1 MSSKKGRRH
10 TGNKHFPIAE
20 SVSIALKIQLDKF
33 LSDENETE
41 LKFPTFLS
49 AQERGFIHE
58 TVAKLGL
65 KSKSRGKDIDKLR
78 NTPPSLV
85 MSFRQTSQNDAKL
98 ILDSNMRCSIAELC
112 NAFPITSKEK
122 DDLSSCPEKE
132 RSPQLTH
139 KSMGQLN
146 NGVAQVPNTQ
156 YNPDLLKFREKLPV
170 YEQRQDLINAV
181 LHNQVIIVAGA
192 TGCGKTTQLPQ
203 LVLDYCQEH
212 KQPARMYCTQPRR
225 ISAVA
230 VAERVAYERMEKI
243 GQSIGYQIRLESRVS
258 PRTVLTYCTNG
269 VLLRTLMAGDTSL
282 TGVTHIFVDEVHE
295 RDKFSDFLLIALR
308 DALPRFKELK
318 LVLMSATMDTQIFSR
333 YFNNCPVITIPGRL
347 HEVQRYY
354 LEDVLK
360 LTQYRTAKMTQVE
373 KELKHKLKSGHSY
386 WSHLESQKQ
395 EDAGNSSK
403 EAKEEK
409 ETVIEP
415 TLQADMDEFLD
426 ECFNEGSLDSFTQIL
441 YMYMSEGVPVGLQ
454 HARSRRTGLMA
465 AAARGLPET
474 VAQMLQIG
482 ADPSTKDNDGKTAYD
497 YAVENNH
504 TECAKLLS
512 TFNFGDETK
521 ENTEEDA
528 AVENFLLDVYHHTFS
543 EELIDHDLMLA
554 LIKHIHISLPKG
566 SILIFLPGYDD
577 IVTLRDMIQSCTEMN
592 AMKYQIFT
600 LHSNMQTL
608 DQKKVFN
615 PLPNARKIIISTN
628 IAETSITIDD
638 VVYVVDSCKVK
649 EKYYECNGG
658 VCSLQCVW
666 SSRACCQQRAGRAG
680 RTKPGHSFHM
690 CSKRRFNTLPL
701 NSVPEILRV
710 PLQELC
716 LHTKLLAPGNTPI
729 ADFLSKALEPP
740 SFLAVRNAV
749 TLLKTIG
756 ALTPMED
763 LTEIGQHL
771 LDLTVEPKLGKMLLY
786 ACVMKCL
793 DPILTIVCSLANK
806 EPFQISMNPE
816 NRKRGSSARK
826 EFAADSYSDH
836 MALLRAFQAWQTAR
850 ANGTERAFCAKNL
863 ICGATME
870 MIVGYRSQLLAQ
882 LRALCLVKA
891 RGSGDIKDVN
901 LNSEK
906 WHVVKAVLVSGLY
919 PSIARVDR
927 DSSSL
932 RTSKEVKVAFHPSST
947 LHHGGGLTGSQ
958 KSVQNLPTD
967 WVVFEEIS
975 RAGRF
980 CFIRC
985 NTLVTPLTVALF
997 GGPLRLP
1004 LGALTQR
1011 ANPPGLS
1018 SDSDSEADE
1027 NNSSPDTAVLTLD
1040 DWMAFTADASD
1051 AISVFYLRQKLCALV
1066 IRRMSNPAKPMS
1078 PLDEQILS
1086 TVVHVIGAEEKN
1098 VGLNQPIGIGQR
1110 PKPLTV
1116 DSPNWRSRLENDE
1129 QYRHDN
1135 KYYQQQQQQQQ
1146 FNQNEFPG
1154 QNFYNNAYG
1163 YRNGQGRPGWRNDA
1177 PQGFSPQSYSGPKSP
1192 MSPNGKT
1199 LLANIE
1205 KYSTEGGE
1213 GNVRYFVAKADDLHS
1228 VEVAQN
1234 TGSFPFTQSTAKKLQ
1249 KVKQEGTRVV
1259 VFFSCASAFKFV
1271 GCAAL
1276 HDNGGLDW
1284 LSTQHVPFHMLRH
1297 VSNSL
1302 AGGARA
1308 SSARDGAELC
1318 ATAAR
1323 ALLAAQ
1329 PRRRHHQ
1336 QHNQQH
1342 QQHHQHQQH
1351 SQQHPRA
1358 IQKHAADQS
1367 MLLTSECNDLIL
1379 ECYWI
1384 MTSWIKSPQALATGQ
1399 SYARPQQELY
1409 WPHSHAAGTINNT
1422 INSINSTIN
1431 TNNTRSNT
1439 LVLYRSMLLTTK
1451 KILRSK
1457 SPQALATAQSYARP
1471 QQELYWPHS
1480 HVAGIINNTTNSTNS
1495 TINTNNTRS
1504 NTLVLYRS
1512 MLPTSE
1518 CNDLGYWNVTG

>member
-1 MSSKKGRRH
+1 MSSKKGKRNN
-10 TGNKHFPIAE
+10 GNKHFPIAE

-33 LSDENETE
+33 ISDENETE

-65 KSKSRGKDIDKLR
+65 KSKSRGKGVNRYLTIYKR
-78 NTPPSLV
+78 IGSTII
-85 MSFRQTSQNDAKL
+85 QNDAKL
-98 ILDSNMRCSIAELC
+98 ILDSNMRCSITELF

-132 RSPQLTH
+132 RSPQLAH
-139 KSMGQLN
+139 KTLGQLN
-146 NGVAQVPNTQ
+146 NGVAQIPTTT
-156 YNPDLLKFREKLPV
+156 YNPELIKFRDKLPV
-170 YEQRQDLINAV
+170 YEQRQDLLNAI

-203 LVLDYCQEH
+203 LILDYCQEH
-212 KQPARMYCTQPRR
+212 KQPARIYCTQPRR
-225 ISAVA
+225 ISAVS
-230 VAERVAYERMEKI
+230 VAERVAHERMEKI

-282 TGVTHIFVDEVHE
+282 TGVTHVFVDEVHE

-308 DALPRFKELK
+308 DALPRFKDLK
-318 LVLMSATMDTQIFSR
+318 LILMSATMDTQIFSR
-333 YFNNCPVITIPGRL
+333 YFNNCPVVTIPGRL
-347 HEVQRYY
+347 HEVQLYY

-360 LTQYRTAKMTQVE
+360 ITQYKTKKMQIVE
-373 KELKHKLKSGHSY
+373 KDLKARLKSGRSY
-386 WSHLESQKQ
+386 WSQLETQKQ
-395 EDAGNSSK
+395 AVEESTSK
-403 EAKEEK
+403 EDKES
-409 ETVIEP
+409 VMDP
-415 TLQADMDEFLD
+415 ALQADMDEFLE
-426 ECFNEGSLDSFTQIL
+426 ECFKEGSLDSFCQLL
-441 YMYMSEGVPVGLQ
+441 YMYVSEGVPLGAAQ
-454 HARSRRTGLMA
+454 SHERRTGLMA
-465 AAARGLPET
+465 AAARGLSD
-474 VAQMLQIG
+474 MLQHLLQLG
-482 ADPSTKDNDGKTAYD
+482 ADPSAKDKDGKTAYD
-497 YAVENNH
+497 YAVEKQH
-504 TECAKLLS
+504 TDCAKLLS
-512 TFNFGDETK
+512 TFNYTEDLK
-521 ENTEEDA
+521 ENSEDDA
-528 AVENFLLDVYHHTFS
+528 DNFLLDVYHHTFS
-543 EELIDHDLMLA
+543 EELIDHDLILA
-554 LIKHIHISLPKG
+554 LIKFIHVTLPKG

-577 IVTLRDMIQSCTEMN
+577 IVTLRDMIQSCAEMN
-592 AMKYQIFT
+592 VIKYQIFT

-615 PLPNARKIIISTN
+615 PLPNGRKIIISTN

-638 VVYVVDSCKVK
+638 VVYVIDSCKVK
-649 EKYYECNGG
+649 EKYYESNGG

-666 SSRACCQQRAGRAG
+666 TSRACCQQRAGRAG
-680 RTKPGHSFHM
+680 RTKPGHCFHM
-690 CSKRRFNTLPL
+690 CSNRRFKALPL

-793 DPILTIVCSLANK
+793 DPILTIVCCLANK

-816 NRKRGSSARK
+816 NRKKGSLARK

-850 ANGTERAFCAKNL
+850 ANGTEKAFCAKNL

-927 DSSSL
+927 DSSTL

-947 LHHGGGLTGSQ
+947 LHRGGGVTGSQ
-958 KSVQNLPTD
+958 KSVKNLPTD

-997 GGPLRLP
+997 GGPLRLVP
-1004 LGALTQR
+1004 GALTQR

-1051 AISVFYLRQKLCALV
+1051 AISVYYLRQKLCALV
-1066 IRRMSNPAKPMS
+1066 IRRMSNPGKPMT
-1078 PLDEQILS
+1078 PLDEQILN
-1086 TVVHVIGAEEKN
+1086 TVVHILGAEEKN
-1098 VGLNQPIGIGQR
+1098 VGLSQPSGIGQR
-1110 PKPLTV
+1110 PKPLTL
-1116 DSPNWRSRLENDE
+1116 DSPNWRMRVENDE
-1129 QYRHDN
+1129 QYRHD
-1135 KYYQQQQQQQQ
+1135 KYYPQY
-1146 FNQNEFPG
+1146 NQNDF
-1154 QNFYNNAYG
+1154 QNNFYQNY
-1163 YRNGQGRPGWRNDA
+1163 YRANGQGRPGWRADGM
-1177 PQGFSPQSYSGPKSP
+1177 PQGFSPQSFSGPKSP

-1205 KYSTEGGE
+1205 KYADNGE
-1213 GNVRYFVAKADDLHS
+1213 GNVRYVVVKVDDPHS
-1228 VEVAQN
+1228 VELAQTTNTFPFAQN
-1234 TGSFPFTQSTAKKLQ
+1234 TAKKLQ
-1249 KVKQEGTRVV
+1249 KMKQECPRVV
-1259 VFFSCASAFKFV
+1259 VFFSLASASKFV
-1271 GCAAL
+1271 GCANLVDA
-1276 HDNGGLDW
+1276 NGTLEW
-1284 LSTQHVPFHMLRH
+1284 LSTQHVPYHMVRH
-1297 VSNSL
+1297 VCNSL
-1302 AGGARA
+1302 AGGARV
-1308 SSARDGAELC
+1308 SVSREGAELC
-1318 ATAAR
+1318 AAAAR
-1323 ALLAAQ
+1323 ALLHAHQ
-1329 PRRRHHQ
+1329 RRRPAHPPHH
-1336 QHNQQH
+1336 
-1342 QQHHQHQQH
+1342 HH
-1351 SQQHPRA
+1351 HPRA
-1358 IQKHAADQS
+1358 IQKHAAD
-1367 MLLTSECNDLIL
+1367 
-1379 ECYWI
+1379 
-1384 MTSWIKSPQALATGQ
+1384 
-1399 SYARPQQELY
+1399 
-1409 WPHSHAAGTINNT
+1409 H
-1422 INSINSTIN
+1422 
-1431 TNNTRSNT
+1431 
-1439 LVLYRSMLLTTK
+1439 
-1451 KILRSK
+1451 
-1457 SPQALATAQSYARP
+1457 
-1471 QQELYWPHS
+1471 
-1480 HVAGIINNTTNSTNS
+1480 
-1495 TINTNNTRS
+1495 
-1504 NTLVLYRS
+1504 
-1512 MLPTSE
+1512 
-1518 CNDLGYWNVTG
+1518 

>member
-1 MSSKKGRRH
+1 MSSKKGKRNL
-10 TGNKHFPIAE
+10 GNKHFPIAE

-65 KSKSRGKDIDKLR
+65 KSKSRGKGVNRYITIYKR
-78 NTPPSLV
+78 IGSTII
-85 MSFRQTSQNDAKL
+85 QNDAKL
-98 ILDSNMRCSIAELC
+98 ILDSNMRCSITELF
-112 NAFPITSKEK
+112 NTFPITSKEK
-122 DDLSSCPEKE
+122 DDLSCCPEKE
-132 RSPQLTH
+132 RSPQLAH
-139 KSMGQLN
+139 KPVGQLN
-146 NGVAQVPNTQ
+146 NGVAQVPSTT
-156 YNPDLLKFREKLPV
+156 YNPDLVKFREKLPV
-170 YEQRQDLINAV
+170 YEQRQELLNAIT
-181 LHNQVIIVAGA
+181 HNQVIIVAGA

-203 LVLDYCQEH
+203 LVLEHCQQH
-212 KQPARMYCTQPRR
+212 KQPARIYCTQPRR
-225 ISAVA
+225 LSAVS

-269 VLLRTLMAGDTSL
+269 LLLRTLMCTDTQL
-282 TGVTHIFVDEVHE
+282 AGVTHVFVDEVHE

-308 DALPRFKELK
+308 DALPRCKDLK
-318 LVLMSATMDTQIFSR
+318 LILMSATMDTQIFSR

-354 LEDVLK
+354 LEDILK
-360 LTQYRTAKMTQVE
+360 LTQYRTKKMVQAE
-373 KELKHKLKSGHSY
+373 RELKQKLKSGQSY
-386 WSHLESQKQ
+386 WSHLEGQKQ
-395 EDAGNSSK
+395 PEETNSKDS
-403 EAKEEK
+403 KEEK
-409 ETVIEP
+409 EVALDP
-415 TLQADMDEFLD
+415 TLQADMDEFLE
-426 ECFNEGSLDSFTQIL
+426 ECFKEGSLDSFCQIL
-441 YMYMSEGVPVGLQ
+441 YMYLSEGVPVGCAQ
-454 HARSRRTGLMA
+454 AGSGRTGLMA
-465 AAARGLPET
+465 AARHGLTDTAR
-474 VAQMLQIG
+474 QMLQIG
-482 ADPSTKDNDGKTAYD
+482 ADPTVKDKNGKTARD
-497 YAVENNH
+497 YALEAGH
-504 TECAKLLS
+504 SECAALLAS
-512 TFNFGDETK
+512 LGVPDDPK
-521 ENTEEDA
+521 DTEDNA
-528 AVENFLLDVYHHTFS
+528 ADNFLLDVYHHTVS
-543 EELIDHDLMLA
+543 EDFIDHDLMLA
-554 LIKHIHISLPKG
+554 LIKHIHINLPKG
-566 SILIFLPGYDD
+566 SILVFLPGYDD
-577 IVTLRDMIQSCTEMN
+577 IVTLRDLVQNCTEMN
-592 AMKYQIFT
+592 ALKYQIFT

-649 EKYYECNGG
+649 EKYYESSGG

-666 SSRACCQQRAGRAG
+666 TSRAGCQQRAGRAG
-680 RTKPGHSFHM
+680 RTKPGHCFHM
-690 CSKRRFNTLPL
+690 CSKRRFQTLPL
-701 NSVPEILRV
+701 NSIPEILRV

-716 LHTKLLAPGNTPI
+716 LHTKLLAVGNTPI

-816 NRKRGSSARK
+816 NRKRGSMARK
-826 EFAADSYSDH
+826 EFAADCYSDH
-836 MALLRAFQAWQTAR
+836 MALLRAFQAWQSAR
-850 ANGTERAFCAKNL
+850 ANGAERAFCAKNL

-870 MIVGYRSQLLAQ
+870 MIVGYRAQLLAQ

-919 PSIARVDR
+919 PSTARVDR
-927 DSSSL
+927 ESGTL

-947 LHHGGGLTGSQ
+947 LHRGDGIAGAH

-1004 LGALTQR
+1004 PGALTQR

-1051 AISVFYLRQKLCALV
+1051 AISVYYLRQKLCALV
-1066 IRRMSNPAKPMS
+1066 IRRMSNPAKPMT

-1086 TVVHVIGAEEKN
+1086 TVVHVLAAEEKN
-1098 VGLNQPIGIGQR
+1098 VGLNQPSGIGQR

-1116 DSPNWRSRLENDE
+1116 DAPNWRTRAEEE
-1129 QYRHDN
+1129 QYRHDG
-1135 KYYQQQQQQQQ
+1135 KYYQQQYQQDYQQNYYQ
-1146 FNQNEFPG
+1146 NQNAYY
-1154 QNFYNNAYG
+1154 QN
-1163 YRNGQGRPGWRNDA
+1163 RNGVRPGWRGDTA
-1177 PQGFSPQSYSGPKSP
+1177 SYSQYSGPKSP
-1192 MSPNGKT
+1192 PAGSA

-1205 KYSTEGGE
+1205 KAGARA
-1213 GNVRYFVAKADDLHS
+1213 RYFIARDEGDGTSSGL
-1228 VEVAQN
+1228 
-1234 TGSFPFTQSTAKKLQ
+1234 PFAPATTAKLM
-1249 KVKQEGTRVV
+1249 KVKQEGHQVI
-1259 VFFSCASAFKFV
+1259 VFVARESAARFV

-1276 HDNGGLDW
+1276 GDSGLDW
-1284 LSTQHVPFHMLRH
+1284 LCTHHLPYHAVRH
-1297 VSNSL
+1297 VCNSL
-1302 AGGARA
+1302 AGNSRVVSCG
-1308 SSARDGAELC
+1308 DGAELC
-1318 ATAAR
+1318 AAAAR
-1323 ALLAAQ
+1323 ALHAALLA
-1329 PRRRHHQ
+1329 RRRTP
-1336 QHNQQH
+1336 
-1342 QQHHQHQQH
+1342 
-1351 SQQHPRA
+1351 HPHPPHPHPHRPH
-1358 IQKHAADQS
+1358 KH
-1367 MLLTSECNDLIL
+1367 
-1379 ECYWI
+1379 
-1384 MTSWIKSPQALATGQ
+1384 PQ
-1399 SYARPQQELY
+1399 
-1409 WPHSHAAGTINNT
+1409 
-1422 INSINSTIN
+1422 
-1431 TNNTRSNT
+1431 
-1439 LVLYRSMLLTTK
+1439 
-1451 KILRSK
+1451 
-1457 SPQALATAQSYARP
+1457 
-1471 QQELYWPHS
+1471 
-1480 HVAGIINNTTNSTNS
+1480 
-1495 TINTNNTRS
+1495 
-1504 NTLVLYRS
+1504 
-1512 MLPTSE
+1512 
-1518 CNDLGYWNVTG
+1518 

>member
-1 MSSKKGRRH
+1 MSSKKGKRNL
-10 TGNKHFPIAE
+10 GNKHFPIAE

-33 LSDENETE
+33 LNDENETE
-41 LKFPTFLS
+41 LQFPTFLS

-65 KSKSRGKDIDKLR
+65 KSKSRGKGVNRYLTIYKR
-78 NTPPSLV
+78 VGSTII
-85 MSFRQTSQNDAKL
+85 QNDAKL
-98 ILDSNMRCSIAELC
+98 ILDSNMRCVIKEVF
-112 NAFPITSKEK
+112 NAFPITAKEK
-122 DDLSSCPEKE
+122 EDLSLSPEKE
-132 RSPQLTH
+132 RAPQLIH
-139 KSMGQLN
+139 KTLGQLN
-146 NGVAQVPNTQ
+146 NGVAQIPNTT

-170 YEQRQDLINAV
+170 YEQRQDLLNAI

-212 KQPARMYCTQPRR
+212 KQPARIYCTQPRR
-225 ISAVA
+225 ISAVS

-269 VLLRTLMAGDTSL
+269 VLLRTLMGGDTAL
-282 TGVTHIFVDEVHE
+282 TGVTHVLVDEVHE
-295 RDKFSDFLLIALR
+295 RDKFSDFLLVALR
-308 DALPRFKELK
+308 DALGRLKDLK

-354 LEDVLK
+354 LEDIL
-360 LTQYRTAKMTQVE
+360 KMTKYTTKKMVQVE
-373 KELKHKLKSGHSY
+373 RELKAKLKSGQSY
-386 WSHLESQKQ
+386 WSHLEGQKQ
-395 EDAGNSSK
+395 SPEEISKDEK
-403 EAKEEK
+403 EA
-409 ETVIEP
+409 IDP
-415 TLQADMDEFLD
+415 GLQADMDEFLD
-426 ECFNEGSLDSFTQIL
+426 ECFNEGSLDSFSQLL
-441 YMYMSEGVPVGLQ
+441 YMFMSEGVPASLAHSRCG
-454 HARSRRTGLMA
+454 RSALAGA
-465 AAARGLPET
+465 ALRGLRD
-474 VAQMLQIG
+474 VAEQLLRIG
-482 ADPSTKDNDGKTAYD
+482 ADPTLKDKSGKTPYD
-497 YAVENNH
+497 HAVENGH
-504 TECAKLLS
+504 TECAKLLA
-512 TFNFGDETK
+512 TFDRSEEAKNGQ
-521 ENTEEDA
+521 EEDTSA
-528 AVENFLLDVYHHTFS
+528 DDFLLDVYNHAFS

-554 LIKHIHISLPKG
+554 LVRHIHMNMPKG

-577 IVTLRDMIQSCTEMN
+577 IVALRDLIQSCTEMN
-592 AMKYQIFT
+592 VMKYQIFT

-638 VVYVVDSCKVK
+638 VVYVIDSCKVK
-649 EKYYECNGG
+649 EKYYESNGG

-666 SSRACCQQRAGRAG
+666 TSRACCQQRAGRAG
-680 RTKPGHSFHM
+680 RTKPGHCFHM
-690 CSKRRFNTLPL
+690 CSKRRFKTLPL

-729 ADFLSKALEPP
+729 ADFLAKALEPP

-756 ALTPMED
+756 ALTSMED

-816 NRKRGSSARK
+816 NRKKGGLARK
-826 EFAADSYSDH
+826 EFAADCYSDH
-836 MALLRAFQAWQTAR
+836 MALLRAFQAWQAAR
-850 ANGTERAFCAKNL
+850 ANGTEKAFCAKYL

-870 MIVGYRSQLLAQ
+870 MIVGFRSQLLAQ

-901 LNSEK
+901 INSEK

-927 DSSSL
+927 DSSTL

-947 LHHGGGLTGSQ
+947 LHRGGGVTGSQ

-975 RAGRF
+975 RVGRF

-985 NTLVTPLTVALF
+985 NTLITPLTVALF
-997 GGPLRLP
+997 GGPLRLKS
-1004 LGALTQR
+1004 GAFTQR

-1051 AISVFYLRQKLCALV
+1051 AISVYYLRQKLSALV
-1066 IRRMSNPAKPMS
+1066 LRRMSNPAKPMS

-1098 VGLNQPIGIGQR
+1098 IGLIQPSGIGQR
-1110 PKPLTV
+1110 PKPLTL
-1116 DSPNWRSRLENDE
+1116 DSPNWRMRVDEE
-1129 QYRHDN
+1129 QYRHEN
-1135 KYYQQQQQQQQ
+1135 KYYPQY
-1146 FNQNEFPG
+1146 G
-1154 QNFYNNAYG
+1154 QNDYGNNYYQNSYG
-1163 YRNGQGRPGWRNDA
+1163 YRNGQRPGWRNDGM

-1192 MSPNGKT
+1192 MSPNGKL

-1205 KYSTEGGE
+1205 KYAEASDGS
-1213 GNVRYFVAKADDLHS
+1213 VRYFVAKADDVHA
-1228 VEVAQN
+1228 VEAAQAS
-1234 TGSFPFTQSTAKKLQ
+1234 GSFAFSQNTAKKLQ
-1249 KVKQEGTRVV
+1249 KAQQEGHRVV
-1259 VFFSCASAFKFV
+1259 VLFSVASASKFV
-1271 GCAAL
+1271 GAAAL
-1276 HDNGGLDW
+1276 MDSGALDW
-1284 LSTQHVPFHMLRH
+1284 LSGQHAPYHMLRH
-1297 VSNSL
+1297 IANSL
-1302 AGGARA
+1302 TGGSRVAG
-1308 SSARDGAELC
+1308 ARDGTELC
-1318 ATAAR
+1318 GAAGR
-1323 ALLAAQ
+1323 AMLAALTS
-1329 PRRRHHQ
+1329 RRRHPHA
-1336 QHNQQH
+1336 
-1342 QQHHQHQQH
+1342 QH
-1351 SQQHPRA
+1351 SQHSQHTQHTHGQHSQHAQHAQHGHPHQPRP
-1358 IQKHAADQS
+1358 IQKHS
-1367 MLLTSECNDLIL
+1367 GDL
-1379 ECYWI
+1379 
-1384 MTSWIKSPQALATGQ
+1384 
-1399 SYARPQQELY
+1399 
-1409 WPHSHAAGTINNT
+1409 
-1422 INSINSTIN
+1422 
-1431 TNNTRSNT
+1431 
-1439 LVLYRSMLLTTK
+1439 
-1451 KILRSK
+1451 
-1457 SPQALATAQSYARP
+1457 
-1471 QQELYWPHS
+1471 
-1480 HVAGIINNTTNSTNS
+1480 
-1495 TINTNNTRS
+1495 
-1504 NTLVLYRS
+1504 
-1512 MLPTSE
+1512 
-1518 CNDLGYWNVTG
+1518 

>member
-10 TGNKHFPIAE
+10 GNKHFPIAE

-33 LSDENETE
+33 ISDENETE

-65 KSKSRGKDIDKLR
+65 KSKSRGKGVNRYITIYKR
-78 NTPPSLV
+78 IGSTII
-85 MSFRQTSQNDAKL
+85 QNDAKL
-98 ILDSNMRCSIAELC
+98 ILDSNMRCTIKELLS
-112 NAFPITSKEK
+112 AFPVTSKEK

-139 KSMGQLN
+139 KTMGQLN

-156 YNPDLLKFREKLPV
+156 YNPDLMKFREKLPV
-170 YEQRQDLINAV
+170 YEQRQELINAI
-181 LHNQVIIVAGA
+181 LHNQFI
-192 TGCGKTTQLPQ
+192 GKRGTITCSLSSLVLCECIFGWPGDNSSGGDRMRQDDPAPQ
-203 LVLDYCQEH
+203 LVLDQCQEQ
-212 KQPARMYCTQPRR
+212 KLPARIYCTQPRR

-269 VLLRTLMAGDTSL
+269 VLLRTLMAGDASL

-308 DALPRFKELK
+308 DALP
-318 LVLMSATMDTQIFSR
+318 S

-354 LEDVLK
+354 LEDILK
-360 LTQYRTAKMTQVE
+360 ISQYKTPKMVQVE
-373 KELKHKLKSGHSY
+373 KELKAKLKSGNSY
-386 WSHLESQKQ
+386 WSHLE
-395 EDAGNSSK
+395 DK
-403 EAKEEK
+403 ENM
-409 ETVIEP
+409 IEP
-415 TLQADMDEFLD
+415 SLQADMDEFLD
-426 ECFNEGSLDSFTQIL
+426 ECFNEGTLDSFTQIL
-441 YMYMSEGVPVGLQ
+441 YMYISEGVSV
-454 HARSRRTGLMA
+454 HCAHSVSRRTGLMA
-465 AAARGLPET
+465 AAARGLAET
-474 VAQMLQIG
+474 IAQMLQIG
-482 ADPSTKDNDGKTAYD
+482 ADPTAKDKDGKTAYD

-504 TECAKLLS
+504 ADCAKLLS
-512 TFNFGDETK
+512 TFNLS
-521 ENTEEDA
+521 EDPKGSLDDDNA
-528 AVENFLLDVYHHTFS
+528 ADNFLLDVYHHTIS

-554 LIKHIHISLPKG
+554 LIKYIHVNLPKG
-566 SILIFLPGYDD
+566 SILVFLPGYDD
-577 IVTLRDMIQSCTEMN
+577 IVTLRDMIQSCSEMN
-592 AMKYQIFT
+592 SHKYQIFT

-649 EKYYECNGG
+649 EKYYESGGG

-666 SSRACCQQRAGRAG
+666 TSRAGCQQRAGRAG
-680 RTKPGHSFHM
+680 RTAPGKCYHL
-690 CSKRRFNTLPL
+690 CSRRRFSTLPL

-716 LHTKLLAPGNTPI
+716 LHTKLLATGNTPI

-749 TLLKTIG
+749 SLLKTIG

-816 NRKRGSSARK
+816 NRKKGSMARK

-927 DSSSL
+927 DSSTL

-947 LHHGGGLTGSQ
+947 LHQGGGLTGSQ
-958 KSVQNLPTD
+958 KSVHNLPTD

-1004 LGALTQR
+1004 NSALTQR

-1027 NNSSPDTAVLTLD
+1027 NNASPDAAVITID
-1040 DWMAFTADASD
+1040 DWMAFTTDAADALN
-1051 AISVFYLRQKLCALV
+1051 VFYLRQKLCALV
-1066 IRRMSNPAKPMS
+1066 IRRMSNPAKPMT

-1086 TVVHVIGAEEKN
+1086 TVVHVMGAEEKN
-1098 VGLNQPIGIGQR
+1098 VGLNQPSGIGQR

-1135 KYYQQQQQQQQ
+1135 KNYYPQY
-1146 FNQNEFPG
+1146 NQNEGGYPG
-1154 QNFYNNAYG
+1154 GNFYNNAYGG
-1163 YRNGQGRPGWRNDA
+1163 YRNGQGRPGGWRNDV
-1177 PQGFSPQSYSGPKSP
+1177 PQPFSPQSYSGPKSP

-1205 KYSTEGGE
+1205 KYGEGGE
-1213 GNVRYFVAKADDLHS
+1213 GNVRYFVAKADDAHT
-1228 VEVAQN
+1228 VELAQN
-1234 TGSFPFTQSTAKKLQ
+1234 TGTFPFSQNTAKKLQ
-1249 KVKQEGTRVV
+1249 KVRQEGSRVII
-1259 VFFSCASAFKFV
+1259 FFSCASAFKFV

-1276 HDNGGLDW
+1276 QEGGALEW
-1284 LSTQHVPFHMLRH
+1284 ITTGHVPFHTIRH
-1297 VSNSL
+1297 IGNSL
-1302 AGGARA
+1302 AGGARVCTM
-1308 SSARDGAELC
+1308 RDGAELC
-1318 ATAAR
+1318 AGAGR
-1323 ALLAAQ
+1323 ALLGAHQ
-1329 PRRRHHQ
+1329 RRRHHA
-1336 QHNQQH
+1336 
-1342 QQHHQHQQH
+1342 
-1351 SQQHPRA
+1351 PRA
-1358 IQKHAADQS
+1358 IQKHGADCGP
-1367 MLLTSECNDLIL
+1367 T
-1379 ECYWI
+1379 
-1384 MTSWIKSPQALATGQ
+1384 
-1399 SYARPQQELY
+1399 
-1409 WPHSHAAGTINNT
+1409 PH
-1422 INSINSTIN
+1422 
-1431 TNNTRSNT
+1431 
-1439 LVLYRSMLLTTK
+1439 
-1451 KILRSK
+1451 
-1457 SPQALATAQSYARP
+1457 
-1471 QQELYWPHS
+1471 
-1480 HVAGIINNTTNSTNS
+1480 
-1495 TINTNNTRS
+1495 
-1504 NTLVLYRS
+1504 
-1512 MLPTSE
+1512 
-1518 CNDLGYWNVTG
+1518 

>member
-1 MSSKKGRRH
+1 MSSKKGKRH
-10 TGNKHFPIAE
+10 GNKHFPIAE

-33 LSDENETE
+33 ISDENETE

-65 KSKSRGKDIDKLR
+65 KSKSRGKGVNRYITIYKR
-78 NTPPSLV
+78 IGSTII
-85 MSFRQTSQNDAKL
+85 QNDAKL

-308 DALPRFKELK
+308 DALPRCKDLK

-354 LEDVLK
+354 LEDILK
-360 LTQYRTAKMTQVE
+360 ISQYRTPKMAQVE
-373 KELKHKLKSGHSY
+373 KELKSKLKSGHSY
-386 WSHLESQKQ
+386 WSHLEGQKQ
-395 EDAGNSSK
+395 DDAAGSSSK
-403 EAKEEK
+403 EVIKEDK
-409 ETVIEP
+409 ETVLEP
-415 TLQADMDEFLD
+415 SLQADMDEFLD
-426 ECFNEGSLDSFTQIL
+426 ECFNEGTLDSFTQIL
-441 YMYMSEGVPVGLQ
+441 YMYMSEGVPVRTQ
-454 HARSRRTGLMA
+454 HSRSRRAGLMA
-465 AAARGLPET
+465 AAARGLPE
-474 VAQMLQIG
+474 VIAQMLQIG
-482 ADPSTKDNDGKTAYD
+482 ADPSAKDKDGKTAYD

-504 TECAKLLS
+504 ADCAKLLS
-512 TFNFGDETK
+512 TFNINDEPK
-521 ENTEEDA
+521 DNAEDDSA
-528 AVENFLLDVYHHTFS
+528 AENFLLDVYHHTFS

-554 LIKHIHISLPKG
+554 LIKHIHVSLPKG
-566 SILIFLPGYDD
+566 SILVFLPGYDD
-577 IVTLRDMIQSCTEMN
+577 IVTLRDMIQSCTDMN
-592 AMKYQIFT
+592 VLKYQIFT

-649 EKYYECNGG
+649 EKYYESNGG
-658 VCSLQCVW
+658 VCTLQCVW
-666 SSRACCQQRAGRAG
+666 TSRACCQQRAGRAG
-680 RTKPGHSFHM
+680 RTKPGHCFHM

-816 NRKRGSSARK
+816 NRKRGSMARK

-927 DSSSL
+927 DSASL

-947 LHHGGGLTGSQ
+947 LHQGGGLTGSQ

-1027 NNSSPDTAVLTLD
+1027 NNASPDTAVITLD

-1066 IRRMSNPAKPMS
+1066 IRRMSNPAKPMT

-1086 TVVHVIGAEEKN
+1086 TVVHIMGSEEKN
-1098 VGLNQPIGIGQR
+1098 VGLNQPSGIGQR

-1116 DSPNWRSRLENDE
+1116 DSPNWRSRLENDD

-1135 KYYQQQQQQQQ
+1135 KYYPQY
-1146 FNQNEFPG
+1146 NQNEGGFPG
-1154 QNFYNNAYG
+1154 GNFYNNAYGG
-1163 YRNGQGRPGWRNDA
+1163 YRNGQGRPGGWRNDV
-1177 PQGFSPQSYSGPKSP
+1177 PQPFSPQSYSGPKSP

-1205 KYSTEGGE
+1205 KYGETGE
-1213 GNVRYFVAKADDLHS
+1213 GNVRYFVAKADDAHS
-1228 VEVAQN
+1228 VEVAQT
-1234 TGSFPFTQSTAKKLQ
+1234 TGTFPFTQSTAKKLQ
-1249 KVKQEGTRVV
+1249 KIKQEGTRVI

-1276 HDNGGLDW
+1276 LDNAGALDW
-1284 LSTQHVPFHMLRH
+1284 LSTHHVPYHMVRH
-1297 VSNSL
+1297 IGNSL
-1302 AGGARA
+1302 AGGARVCA
-1308 SSARDGAELC
+1308 ARDGAELC
-1318 ATAAR
+1318 APAAR
-1323 ALLAAQ
+1323 ALLAAHS
-1329 PRRRHHQ
+1329 RRRATH
-1336 QHNQQH
+1336 
-1342 QQHHQHQQH
+1342 
-1351 SQQHPRA
+1351 HPRP
-1358 IQKHAADQS
+1358 IQKHAPD
-1367 MLLTSECNDLIL
+1367 M
-1379 ECYWI
+1379 
-1384 MTSWIKSPQALATGQ
+1384 
-1399 SYARPQQELY
+1399 
-1409 WPHSHAAGTINNT
+1409 
-1422 INSINSTIN
+1422 
-1431 TNNTRSNT
+1431 
-1439 LVLYRSMLLTTK
+1439 
-1451 KILRSK
+1451 
-1457 SPQALATAQSYARP
+1457 
-1471 QQELYWPHS
+1471 
-1480 HVAGIINNTTNSTNS
+1480 
-1495 TINTNNTRS
+1495 
-1504 NTLVLYRS
+1504 
-1512 MLPTSE
+1512 
-1518 CNDLGYWNVTG
+1518 

>member
-1 MSSKKGRRH
+1 MNSKRGKRNM
-10 TGNKHFPIAE
+10 GNKHFPIAE

-33 LSDENETE
+33 LSDETELE
-41 LKFPTFLS
+41 LKFPSFLS

-65 KSKSRGKDIDKLR
+65 KSKSRGKGVNRYLTIYKR
-78 NTPPSLV
+78 AGSTII
-85 MSFRQTSQNDAKL
+85 QNNAKL
-98 ILDSNMRCSIAELC
+98 ILDSNMRCSIVELLT
-112 NAFPITSKEK
+112 AFPLTAKER
-122 DDLSSCPEKE
+122 DDLSCCSDKE

-146 NGVAQVPNTQ
+146 NGVAQVPNTT
-156 YNPDLLKFREKLPV
+156 YNPDLIKFREKLPV
-170 YEQRQDLINAV
+170 YEQRQDLINAIT
-181 LHNQVIIVAGA
+181 HNQVIIVSGA

-203 LVLDYCQEH
+203 LVLDWCQEH
-212 KQPARMYCTQPRR
+212 KQPARIYCTQPRR
-225 ISAVA
+225 ISAVS

-269 VLLRTLMAGDTSL
+269 VLLRTLMAGDNSL
-282 TGVTHIFVDEVHE
+282 TGVTHVFVDEVHE

-308 DALPRFKELK
+308 DALPRFKDLK
-318 LVLMSATMDTQIFSR
+318 LLLMSATCDTQIFSR
-333 YFNNCPVITIPGRL
+333 YFNNCPVVTIPGRL

-360 LTQYRTAKMTQVE
+360 MTHYRSKKMVQAE
-373 KELKHKLKSGHSY
+373 KELRHKLATGQSY
-386 WSHLESQKQ
+386 WSHLEGQKQ
-395 EDAGNSSK
+395 NIEESSSSNKEDK
-403 EAKEEK
+403 ENTIDPA
-409 ETVIEP
+409 
-415 TLQADMDEFLD
+415 LQADMDEFLE
-426 ECFNEGSLDSFTQIL
+426 ECFKEGSMDSFCQIL
-441 YMYMSEGVPVGLQ
+441 YMYLSEGVPVQCAQAHTG
-454 HARSRRTGLMA
+454 RTGLMA
-465 AAARGLPET
+465 AAAHGLADT
-474 VAQMLQIG
+474 AAHMLHLG
-482 ADPSTKDNDGKTAYD
+482 ADPYFKDKSGKTAYD
-497 YAVENNH
+497 YAEENGH
-504 TECAKLLS
+504 MECAKLLAS
-512 TFNFGDETK
+512 FNSSEESKDNQEE
-521 ENTEEDA
+521 ENA
-528 AVENFLLDVYHHTFS
+528 ADNFLLDVYNHSMS
-543 EELIDHDLMLA
+543 EELIDHDLMLT
-554 LIKHIHISLPKG
+554 LIKHIHVNLPKG

-577 IVTLRDMIQSCTEMN
+577 IVTLRDLIQSCSEMN
-592 AMKYQIFT
+592 VMKYQVFT

-649 EKYYECNGG
+649 EKYYESNGG

-666 SSRACCQQRAGRAG
+666 TSRACCQQRAGRAG
-680 RTKPGHSFHM
+680 RTKPGHCFHM
-690 CSKRRFNTLPL
+690 CSKRRFKTLPQ
-701 NSVPEILRV
+701 NSIPEILRV

-793 DPILTIVCSLANK
+793 DPVLTIVCSLANK

-816 NRKRGSSARK
+816 NRKKGSMARK
-826 EFAADSYSDH
+826 EFASDSYSDH

-850 ANGTERAFCAKNL
+850 SNGTERAFCAKNL

-927 DSSSL
+927 DSSTL
-932 RTSKEVKVAFHPSST
+932 RTSKEAKVAFHPSST
-947 LHHGGGLTGSQ
+947 LNRGTGVSGSQ

-997 GGPLRLP
+997 GGSLRLP
-1004 LGALTQR
+1004 PYALCQR
-1011 ANPPGLS
+1011 SNPPGQS
-1018 SDSDSEADE
+1018 SDSDSEVDE
-1027 NNSSPDTAVLTLD
+1027 NNSARDSAVVVID
-1040 DWMAFTADASD
+1040 DWMAFSADAAD
-1051 AISVFYLRQKLCALV
+1051 AINVFLLRQKLCALV
-1066 IRRMSNPAKPMS
+1066 VRRMCNPAKPMT

-1086 TVVHVIGAEEKN
+1086 TVVHVLGAEEKN
-1098 VGLNQPIGIGQR
+1098 VGLSQPSGIGQR

-1116 DSPNWRSRLENDE
+1116 DSPNWRMRMDE
-1129 QYRHDN
+1129 EYRQTDKH
-1135 KYYQQQQQQQQ
+1135 YPMYG
-1146 FNQNEFPG
+1146 QNEFANYY
-1154 QNFYNNAYG
+1154 QSQNAYA
-1163 YRNGQGRPGWRNDA
+1163 YRVGQRPAWRPDA
-1177 PQGFSPQSYSGPKSP
+1177 PQGSYSGPKSP

-1205 KYSTEGGE
+1205 KYAEGGE
-1213 GNVRYFVAKADDLHS
+1213 ASTRYFVAKADDVHG

-1234 TGSFPFTQSTAKKLQ
+1234 TGVFNFTQNTAKKLQ
-1249 KVKQEGTRVV
+1249 KAKQEGARVV
-1259 VFFSCASAFKFV
+1259 VFFSCASAGKFC
-1271 GCAAL
+1271 GSATL
-1276 HDNGGLDW
+1276 TDTSLEW
-1284 LSTQHVPFHMLRH
+1284 LCTQHLPYQMVRH
-1297 VSNSL
+1297 IANSL
-1302 AGGARA
+1302 AGGARVVG
-1308 SSARDGAELC
+1308 ARDGSEVC
-1318 ATAAR
+1318 AGAGR
-1323 ALLAAQ
+1323 ALLAAMQ
-1329 PRRRHHQ
+1329 HAQHAQHTQHAQHAQHQHARRRTA
-1336 QHNQQH
+1336 
-1342 QQHHQHQQH
+1342 
-1351 SQQHPRA
+1351 PRA
-1358 IQKHAADQS
+1358 IQKHSSDQ
-1367 MLLTSECNDLIL
+1367 
-1379 ECYWI
+1379 
-1384 MTSWIKSPQALATGQ
+1384 
-1399 SYARPQQELY
+1399 
-1409 WPHSHAAGTINNT
+1409 
-1422 INSINSTIN
+1422 
-1431 TNNTRSNT
+1431 
-1439 LVLYRSMLLTTK
+1439 
-1451 KILRSK
+1451 
-1457 SPQALATAQSYARP
+1457 
-1471 QQELYWPHS
+1471 
-1480 HVAGIINNTTNSTNS
+1480 
-1495 TINTNNTRS
+1495 
-1504 NTLVLYRS
+1504 
-1512 MLPTSE
+1512 
-1518 CNDLGYWNVTG
+1518 

>member
-1 MSSKKGRRH
+1 MSSKKGKKSF
-10 TGNKHFPIAE
+10 GNKHFPIAE

-65 KSKSRGKDIDKLR
+65 KSKSRGKGVNRYLTIYKR
-78 NTPPSLV
+78 IGSTII
-85 MSFRQTSQNDAKL
+85 QNDAKL
-98 ILDSNMRCSIAELC
+98 ILDSNMRCSIAELF
-112 NAFPITSKEK
+112 NTFPITSKEK

-132 RSPQLTH
+132 RSPQLSH
-139 KSMGQLN
+139 KTMGQLN
-146 NGVAQVPNTQ
+146 NGVAQVPNTT
-156 YNPDLLKFREKLPV
+156 YNPELQKFREKLPV
-170 YEQRQDLINAV
+170 YEQRQDLLNAIT
-181 LHNQVIIVAGA
+181 HNQVIIVAGA

-203 LVLDYCQEH
+203 LVLEHCQEH
-212 KQPARMYCTQPRR
+212 KTPARILCTQPRR
-225 ISAVA
+225 ISAVS

-243 GQSIGYQIRLESRVS
+243 GQSVGYQIRLESRVS
-258 PRTVLTYCTNG
+258 PRTVLAYCTNG
-269 VLLRTLMAGDTSL
+269 VLLRTLMQGDHSL
-282 TGVTHIFVDEVHE
+282 AGVTHIFVDEVHE

-308 DALPRFKELK
+308 DALPRCKELK
-318 LVLMSATMDTQIFSR
+318 LILMSATMDTQIFSR

-360 LTQYRTAKMTQVE
+360 ITQYKTKKMQQVE
-373 KELKHKLKSGHSY
+373 RELKNKLKAGSSY
-386 WSHLESQKQ
+386 WSHLEGQKQ
-395 EDAGNSSK
+395 PSEERAEAVDPTPALDA
-403 EAKEEK
+403 A
-409 ETVIEP
+409 
-415 TLQADMDEFLD
+415 LQADMDHFLE
-426 ECFNEGSLDSFTQIL
+426 ECFKEGSLDSFSQIL
-441 YMYMSEGVPVGLQ
+441 YMYISEGVGVQCAQTGTL
-454 HARSRRTGLMA
+454 RTGLMA
-465 AAARGLPET
+465 AASHGHADAAR
-474 VAQMLQIG
+474 QILQCG
-482 ADPSTKDNDGKTAYD
+482 ADAQQKDANGKTAYD
-497 YAVENNH
+497 YAVENGH
-504 TECAKLLS
+504 TETAKLLESFNLS
-512 TFNFGDETK
+512 TEPKDNTDEDNA
-521 ENTEEDA
+521 ES
-528 AVENFLLDVYHHTFS
+528 FLLDVYHHTVS

-554 LIKHIHISLPKG
+554 LIKHIHVNLPKG

-577 IVTLRDMIQSCTEMN
+577 IVTLRDMIQSCSEMN
-592 AMKYQIFT
+592 SIKYQIFT

-649 EKYYECNGG
+649 EKYYESSGG

-666 SSRACCQQRAGRAG
+666 TSRACCQQRAGRAG
-680 RTKPGHSFHM
+680 RTKPGHCFHM
-690 CSKRRFNTLPL
+690 TSKRRFKTLPL

-816 NRKRGSSARK
+816 NRKKGGMARK
-826 EFAADSYSDH
+826 EFSAESFSDH

-850 ANGTERAFCAKNL
+850 ANGTERAFCSKNL

-927 DSSSL
+927 DSMSL

-947 LHHGGGLTGSQ
+947 LNRGSGVTGSQ
-958 KSVQNLPTD
+958 KSIQNLPTD

-985 NTLVTPLTVALF
+985 TTLVTPLTVALF

-1004 LGALTQR
+1004 AGALTQR

-1051 AISVFYLRQKLCALV
+1051 AISVYYLRQKLCALV
-1066 IRRMSNPAKPMS
+1066 IRRMSNPAKPMT
-1078 PLDEQILS
+1078 PLDEQILN
-1086 TVVHVIGAEEKN
+1086 TVVHVLGAEEKN
-1098 VGLNQPIGIGQR
+1098 VGLNQPTGIGQR

-1116 DSPNWRSRLENDE
+1116 DSPNWRMRVENDNN
-1129 QYRHDN
+1129 QYGHD
-1135 KYYQQQQQQQQ
+1135 KQFYQQQQYQQPQQ
-1146 FNQNEFPG
+1146 DFSG
-1154 QNFYNNAYG
+1154 NNYYQQHQYG
-1163 YRNGQGRPGWRNDA
+1163 YRNGQNRPTGTWRNDGMSQ
-1177 PQGFSPQSYSGPKSP
+1177 PFSPQSYTGPKSP

-1205 KYSTEGGE
+1205 KYAE
-1213 GNVRYFVAKADDLHS
+1213 GNNETTRYFVVKCEDMHALEA
-1228 VEVAQN
+1228 AQN
-1234 TGSFPFTQSTAKKLQ
+1234 GGSFQFQQPTLKKLQ
-1249 KVKQEGTRVV
+1249 KVKQEGARVML
-1259 VFFSCASAFKFV
+1259 FFSSATTSKFLGCASLA
-1271 GCAAL
+1271 
-1276 HDNGGLDW
+1276 DPNGSLDVMYA
-1284 LSTQHVPFHMLRH
+1284 QPVPFHLIRH
-1297 VSNSL
+1297 ITNGLSS
-1302 AGGARA
+1302 GARV
-1308 SSARDGAELC
+1308 SGARDGQEICGNAARTL
-1318 ATAAR
+1318 TAALEQ
-1323 ALLAAQ
+1323 AS
-1329 PRRRHHQ
+1329 RRQYR
-1336 QHNQQH
+1336 
-1342 QQHHQHQQH
+1342 
-1351 SQQHPRA
+1351 P
-1358 IQKHAADQS
+1358 IQKHHGNQ
-1367 MLLTSECNDLIL
+1367 
-1379 ECYWI
+1379 
-1384 MTSWIKSPQALATGQ
+1384 
-1399 SYARPQQELY
+1399 
-1409 WPHSHAAGTINNT
+1409 
-1422 INSINSTIN
+1422 
-1431 TNNTRSNT
+1431 
-1439 LVLYRSMLLTTK
+1439 
-1451 KILRSK
+1451 
-1457 SPQALATAQSYARP
+1457 
-1471 QQELYWPHS
+1471 
-1480 HVAGIINNTTNSTNS
+1480 
-1495 TINTNNTRS
+1495 
-1504 NTLVLYRS
+1504 
-1512 MLPTSE
+1512 
-1518 CNDLGYWNVTG
+1518 

>member
-1 MSSKKGRRH
+1 MSSKRGKRNM
-10 TGNKHFPIAE
+10 GNKHFPIAE

-65 KSKSRGKDIDKLR
+65 KSKSRGKGVNRYLTIYKR
-78 NTPPSLV
+78 MGSTII
-85 MSFRQTSQNDAKL
+85 QNDAKL
-98 ILDSNMRCSIAELC
+98 ILDSNMRCSISELI

-122 DDLSSCPEKE
+122 DDLSCCPEKE
-132 RSPQLTH
+132 RSPQLAH
-139 KSMGQLN
+139 KSLGQLN
-146 NGVAQVPNTQ
+146 NGVAQVPNTT

-170 YEQRQDLINAV
+170 YEQRQDLINAIT
-181 LHNQVIIVAGA
+181 HNQVIIVAGA
-192 TGCGKTTQLPQ
+192 TGCGKTSQLPQ
-203 LVLDYCQEH
+203 LVLDWCQEH
-212 KQPARMYCTQPRR
+212 KQPARIYCTQPRR
-225 ISAVA
+225 ISAVS

-282 TGVTHIFVDEVHE
+282 TGVTHVFVDEVHE

-308 DALPRFKELK
+308 DALPRFKDLK
-318 LVLMSATMDTQIFSR
+318 LLLMSATCDTQIFSR

-360 LTQYRTAKMTQVE
+360 ITQYRSKKMLQAE
-373 KELKHKLKSGHSY
+373 RELRQKLKSGQSY
-386 WSHLESQKQ
+386 WSHLEGQKQ
-395 EDAGNSSK
+395 NAEEGSSSSIS
-403 EAKEEK
+403 KEEK
-409 ETVIEP
+409 ENTIDP
-415 TLQADMDEFLD
+415 ALQADMDDFLED
-426 ECFNEGSLDSFTQIL
+426 CFKEGSLDSFCQIL
-441 YMYMSEGVPVGLQ
+441 YMYLSEGVPPQ
-454 HARSRRTGLMA
+454 CAQSRSGRTGLMA
-465 AAARGLPET
+465 AASHGLTET
-474 VAQMLQIG
+474 AAQILHIG
-482 ADPSTKDNDGKTAYD
+482 ADPNIRDKNGKTAYD
-497 YAVENNH
+497 YAVENGH
-504 TECAKLLS
+504 SECAKLLA
-512 TFNFGDETK
+512 TFNLNDESK
-521 ENTEEDA
+521 DNQEEENA
-528 AVENFLLDVYHHTFS
+528 ADNFLLDVYHHSIS

-554 LIKHIHISLPKG
+554 LIKHIHVNLPKG
-566 SILIFLPGYDD
+566 SILVFLPGYDD
-577 IVTLRDMIQSCTEMN
+577 IVTLRDLIQSCSEMN
-592 AMKYQIFT
+592 VMKYQIFT

-649 EKYYECNGG
+649 EKYYESNGG

-666 SSRACCQQRAGRAG
+666 TSRACCQQRAGRAG
-680 RTKPGHSFHM
+680 RTKPGHCFHM
-690 CSKRRFNTLPL
+690 CSKRRFKTLPL
-701 NSVPEILRV
+701 NSIPEILRV

-816 NRKRGSSARK
+816 NRKRGSMARK
-826 EFAADSYSDH
+826 EFAADSFSDH

-927 DSSSL
+927 DSSTL

-947 LHHGGGLTGSQ
+947 LNRGGGVSGSQ

-1004 LGALTQR
+1004 AGALTQR
-1011 ANPPGLS
+1011 ANPPGIS
-1018 SDSDSEADE
+1018 SDSDSEAEE
-1027 NNSSPDTAVLTLD
+1027 NNSSPATAVLTLD

-1051 AISVFYLRQKLCALV
+1051 AINVYYLRQKLCALV
-1066 IRRMSNPAKPMS
+1066 IRRMSNPAKPMT

-1086 TVVHVIGAEEKN
+1086 TVVHLMGAEEKN
-1098 VGLNQPIGIGQR
+1098 VGLNQPSGIGQR

-1116 DSPNWRSRLENDE
+1116 DSPNWRMRVENDE

-1135 KYYQQQQQQQQ
+1135 NKFYPQYS
-1146 FNQNEFPG
+1146 QNEFAN
-1154 QNFYNNAYG
+1154 NFYQNSYG
-1163 YRNGQGRPGWRNDA
+1163 YRNGQRPGWRNDGMS
-1177 PQGFSPQSYSGPKSP
+1177 QGFSPQSYSGPKSP
-1192 MSPNGKT
+1192 ISPNGKT

-1205 KYSTEGGE
+1205 KYAENNDNNT
-1213 GNVRYFVAKADDLHS
+1213 RYFVVKADDVHS
-1228 VEVAQN
+1228 VELAQTTN
-1234 TGSFPFTQSTAKKLQ
+1234 TFNFTQNTAKKLQ
-1249 KVKQEGTRVV
+1249 KIKQEGSRVV
-1259 VFFSCASAFKFV
+1259 VFFSCASAGKFC

-1276 HDNGGLDW
+1276 GDSSLEWICTHHL
-1284 LSTQHVPFHMLRH
+1284 PYHMVRH
-1297 VSNSL
+1297 IANSL
-1302 AGGARA
+1302 AGGARVA
-1308 SSARDGAELC
+1308 GARDGCELC
-1318 ATAAR
+1318 AGSGR
-1323 ALLAAQ
+1323 ALLAAVQ
-1329 PRRRHHQ
+1329 NARRRTA
-1336 QHNQQH
+1336 
-1342 QQHHQHQQH
+1342 
-1351 SQQHPRA
+1351 PRP
-1358 IQKHAADQS
+1358 IQKHCHDQ
-1367 MLLTSECNDLIL
+1367 
-1379 ECYWI
+1379 
-1384 MTSWIKSPQALATGQ
+1384 
-1399 SYARPQQELY
+1399 
-1409 WPHSHAAGTINNT
+1409 
-1422 INSINSTIN
+1422 
-1431 TNNTRSNT
+1431 
-1439 LVLYRSMLLTTK
+1439 
-1451 KILRSK
+1451 
-1457 SPQALATAQSYARP
+1457 
-1471 QQELYWPHS
+1471 
-1480 HVAGIINNTTNSTNS
+1480 
-1495 TINTNNTRS
+1495 
-1504 NTLVLYRS
+1504 
-1512 MLPTSE
+1512 
-1518 CNDLGYWNVTG
+1518 

>member
-1 MSSKKGRRH
+1 MSSKKGKRH
-10 TGNKHFPIAE
+10 GNKHFPIAE

-33 LSDENETE
+33 ISDENETE

-65 KSKSRGKDIDKLR
+65 KSKSRGKGVNRYITIYKR
-78 NTPPSLV
+78 IGSTII
-85 MSFRQTSQNDAKL
+85 QNDAKL

-308 DALPRFKELK
+308 DALPRCKDLK

-354 LEDVLK
+354 LEDILK
-360 LTQYRTAKMTQVE
+360 ISQYRTPKMAQVE
-373 KELKHKLKSGHSY
+373 KELKSKLKSGHSY
-386 WSHLESQKQ
+386 WSHLEGQKQ
-395 EDAGNSSK
+395 EDVASSSSK
-403 EAKEEK
+403 EVIKEDK
-409 ETVIEP
+409 ENVLEP
-415 TLQADMDEFLD
+415 SLQADMDEFLD
-426 ECFNEGSLDSFTQIL
+426 ECFNEGSLDSFTQLL
-441 YMYMSEGVPVGLQ
+441 YMYMSEGVPVRTQ
-454 HARSRRTGLMA
+454 HSSRPGLMA
-465 AAARGLPET
+465 AAARGLPEAC
-474 VAQMLQIG
+474 AQLLHIG
-482 ADPSTKDNDGKTAYD
+482 ADPSAKDKDGKTAYD
-497 YAVENNH
+497 YAIENNH
-504 TECAKLLS
+504 PDCAKILS
-512 TFNFGDETK
+512 TFNINDEPK
-521 ENTEEDA
+521 ENTEDDSA
-528 AVENFLLDVYHHTFS
+528 AENFLLDVYHHTFS

-554 LIKHIHISLPKG
+554 LIKHIHVNLPKG
-566 SILIFLPGYDD
+566 SILVFLPGYDD
-577 IVTLRDMIQSCTEMN
+577 IVTLRDMIQSCTDMN
-592 AMKYQIFT
+592 VLKYQIFT

-649 EKYYECNGG
+649 EKYYESNGG
-658 VCSLQCVW
+658 VCTLQCVW
-666 SSRACCQQRAGRAG
+666 TSRACCQQRAGRAG
-680 RTKPGHSFHM
+680 RTKPGHCFHM

-816 NRKRGSSARK
+816 NRKRGSMARK

-927 DSSSL
+927 DSASL

-947 LHHGGGLTGSQ
+947 LHQGGGLTGSQ

-1027 NNSSPDTAVLTLD
+1027 NNASPDTAVITLD

-1066 IRRMSNPAKPMS
+1066 IRRMSNPAKPMT

-1086 TVVHVIGAEEKN
+1086 TVVHIMGSEEKN
-1098 VGLNQPIGIGQR
+1098 VGLNQPSGIGQR

-1116 DSPNWRSRLENDE
+1116 DSPNWRSRLENDD

-1135 KYYQQQQQQQQ
+1135 NKYYPQY
-1146 FNQNEFPG
+1146 NQNEGGFPG
-1154 QNFYNNAYG
+1154 GNFYNNAYGG
-1163 YRNGQGRPGWRNDA
+1163 YRNGQGRPGGWRNDV
-1177 PQGFSPQSYSGPKSP
+1177 PQPFSPQSYSGPKSP

-1205 KYSTEGGE
+1205 KYGETGE
-1213 GNVRYFVAKADDLHS
+1213 GNVRYFVAKADDPHS
-1228 VEVAQN
+1228 VEVAQS
-1234 TGSFPFTQSTAKKLQ
+1234 TGTFPFTQSTAKKLQ
-1249 KVKQEGTRVV
+1249 KIKQEGTRVI

-1276 HDNGGLDW
+1276 LDNAGALDW
-1284 LSTQHVPFHMLRH
+1284 LSTHHVPYHMVRNIG
-1297 VSNSL
+1297 NSL
-1302 AGGARA
+1302 AGGARVCA
-1308 SSARDGAELC
+1308 ARDGAELC
-1318 ATAAR
+1318 APAAR
-1323 ALLAAQ
+1323 ALLAAHS
-1329 PRRRHHQ
+1329 RRRHP
-1336 QHNQQH
+1336 
-1342 QQHHQHQQH
+1342 
-1351 SQQHPRA
+1351 PRP
-1358 IQKHAADQS
+1358 IQKHAPD
-1367 MLLTSECNDLIL
+1367 M
-1379 ECYWI
+1379 
-1384 MTSWIKSPQALATGQ
+1384 
-1399 SYARPQQELY
+1399 
-1409 WPHSHAAGTINNT
+1409 
-1422 INSINSTIN
+1422 
-1431 TNNTRSNT
+1431 
-1439 LVLYRSMLLTTK
+1439 
-1451 KILRSK
+1451 
-1457 SPQALATAQSYARP
+1457 
-1471 QQELYWPHS
+1471 
-1480 HVAGIINNTTNSTNS
+1480 
-1495 TINTNNTRS
+1495 
-1504 NTLVLYRS
+1504 
-1512 MLPTSE
+1512 
-1518 CNDLGYWNVTG
+1518 

>member
-1 MSSKKGRRH
+1 MSSKKGKRNL
-10 TGNKHFPIAE
+10 GNKHFPIAE

-33 LSDENETE
+33 LADENETE

-65 KSKSRGKDIDKLR
+65 KSKSRGKGVNRYLTIYKR
-78 NTPPSLV
+78 VGS
-85 MSFRQTSQNDAKL
+85 SIIQNDAKL
-98 ILDSNMRCSIAELC
+98 ILDSNMRCSITELF

-122 DDLSSCPEKE
+122 DDLSCCLEKE
-132 RSPQLTH
+132 RSPQLAH
-139 KSMGQLN
+139 KTLGQLN
-146 NGVAQVPNTQ
+146 NGVAQVPNTT
-156 YNPDLLKFREKLPV
+156 YNPDLVKFREKLPV
-170 YEQRQDLINAV
+170 YEQRQELINAIN
-181 LHNQVIIVAGA
+181 HNQVIIVAGA

-203 LVLDYCQEH
+203 LVLEHCQERR
-212 KQPARMYCTQPRR
+212 QPARLYCTQPRR
-225 ISAVA
+225 ISAVS
-230 VAERVAYERMEKI
+230 VAERVAFERMEKI
-243 GQSIGYQIRLESRVS
+243 GQSVGYQIRLESRVS

-269 VLLRTLMAGDTSL
+269 VLLRTLMAGDSSL

-308 DALPRFKELK
+308 DALPRCKDLK
-318 LVLMSATMDTQIFSR
+318 LILMSATCDTQIFSR
-333 YFNNCPVITIPGRL
+333 YFNNCPVLRIPGRL

-360 LTQYRTAKMTQVE
+360 MTRYRTKRMQLAETELRAKLHT
-373 KELKHKLKSGHSY
+373 KNSY
-386 WSHLESQKQ
+386 WSHLEGQKAA
-395 EDAGNSSK
+395 EESASTSSK
-403 EAKEEK
+403 ESKEEK
-409 ETVIEP
+409 DRDNAPLMEP
-415 TLQADMDEFLD
+415 AMQADMDEFLE
-426 ECFNEGSLDSFTQIL
+426 ECFKEGSLDSFCQIL
-441 YMYMSEGVPVGLQ
+441 YMFLSEGAPVDAAVSASG
-454 HARSRRTGLMA
+454 RTGLMA
-465 AAARGLPET
+465 AAAHGLTET
-474 VAQMLQIG
+474 AQQILQIG
-482 ADPSTKDNDGKTAYD
+482 ADPTIKDKNGKTAYD
-497 YAVENNH
+497 YATDNGH

-512 TFNFGDETK
+512 TYNHAEETK
-521 ENTEEDA
+521 DQTEEENA
-528 AVENFLLDVYHHTFS
+528 ADNFLLDVYHHTVS

-554 LIKHIHISLPKG
+554 LIKHIHINLPKG

-577 IVTLRDMIQSCTEMN
+577 IVTLRDLIQGCAEMN

-649 EKYYECNGG
+649 EKYYESNGG

-666 SSRACCQQRAGRAG
+666 TSRACCQQRAGRAG
-680 RTKPGHSFHM
+680 RTKPGHCFHM

-749 TLLKTIG
+749 ALLKTIG

-816 NRKRGSSARK
+816 NRKKGSTARK
-826 EFAADSYSDH
+826 EFSAESYSDH

-850 ANGTERAFCAKNL
+850 ANGTERAFCSKNL

-906 WHVVKAVLVSGLY
+906 WHVVKSVLVAGLY

-927 DSSSL
+927 DSSTL

-947 LHHGGGLTGSQ
+947 LNRGGGFAASQ
-958 KSVQNLPTD
+958 KSIQTLPTD

-980 CFIRC
+980 CFVRC

-1004 LGALTQR
+1004 PGALTQR

-1051 AISVFYLRQKLCALV
+1051 AISVYYLRQKLCALV
-1066 IRRMSNPAKPMS
+1066 IRRMSNPAKPMT

-1086 TVVHVIGAEEKN
+1086 TVVHVLGSEEKN
-1098 VGLNQPIGIGQR
+1098 VGLNQPSGIGQR

-1116 DSPNWRSRLENDE
+1116 DSPNWRMRVEDE

-1135 KYYQQQQQQQQ
+1135 KFYPQYQNHSQQQMEFGNNSYQNQQQ
-1146 FNQNEFPG
+1146 F
-1154 QNFYNNAYG
+1154 
-1163 YRNGQGRPGWRNDA
+1163 YRNGQRPGWRNDQM

-1192 MSPNGKT
+1192 ISPNGKT

-1205 KYSTEGGE
+1205 KYAENNE
-1213 GNVRYFVAKADDLHS
+1213 NNARYFVAKADDLHA
-1228 VEVAQN
+1228 VEAAQSSG
-1234 TGSFPFTQSTAKKLQ
+1234 TFPFSQNTAKKIQ
-1249 KVKQEGTRVV
+1249 KAKQEGHRVV
-1259 VFFSCASAFKFV
+1259 VFFSCGALAKFV
-1271 GCAAL
+1271 GCASVVDAAGTLEWL
-1276 HDNGGLDW
+1276 H
-1284 LSTQHVPFHMLRH
+1284 TTHVPYHMLRH
-1297 VSNSL
+1297 VSNAL
-1302 AGGARA
+1302 CGGTRA
-1308 SSARDGAELC
+1308 AAARDGGELC
-1318 ATAAR
+1318 AGAAR
-1323 ALLAAQ
+1323 QLAHAHAHAP
-1329 PRRRHHQ
+1329 PRRRHA
-1336 QHNQQH
+1336 
-1342 QQHHQHQQH
+1342 
-1351 SQQHPRA
+1351 RA
-1358 IQKHAADQS
+1358 IHKHAA
-1367 MLLTSECNDLIL
+1367 
-1379 ECYWI
+1379 
-1384 MTSWIKSPQALATGQ
+1384 
-1399 SYARPQQELY
+1399 
-1409 WPHSHAAGTINNT
+1409 H
-1422 INSINSTIN
+1422 
-1431 TNNTRSNT
+1431 
-1439 LVLYRSMLLTTK
+1439 
-1451 KILRSK
+1451 
-1457 SPQALATAQSYARP
+1457 
-1471 QQELYWPHS
+1471 
-1480 HVAGIINNTTNSTNS
+1480 
-1495 TINTNNTRS
+1495 
-1504 NTLVLYRS
+1504 
-1512 MLPTSE
+1512 
-1518 CNDLGYWNVTG
+1518 

>member
-10 TGNKHFPIAE
+10 GNKHFPIAE

-33 LSDENETE
+33 ISDENETE

-65 KSKSRGKDIDKLR
+65 KSKSRGKGVNRYITIYKR
-78 NTPPSLV
+78 IGSTII
-85 MSFRQTSQNDAKL
+85 QNDAKL
-98 ILDSNMRCSIAELC
+98 ILDSNMRCTIKELLS
-112 NAFPITSKEK
+112 AFPVTSKEK

-139 KSMGQLN
+139 KTMGQLN

-156 YNPDLLKFREKLPV
+156 YNPDLMKFREKLPV
-170 YEQRQDLINAV
+170 YEQRQELINAI

-203 LVLDYCQEH
+203 LVLDQCQEQ
-212 KQPARMYCTQPRR
+212 KLPARIYCTQPRR

-230 VAERVAYERMEKI
+230 VAYERMEKI

-269 VLLRTLMAGDTSL
+269 VLLRTLMAGDASL

-308 DALPRFKELK
+308 DALPRCKDLK
-318 LVLMSATMDTQIFSR
+318 LILMSATMDTQIFSR

-354 LEDVLK
+354 LEDILK
-360 LTQYRTAKMTQVE
+360 ISQYKTPKMAQVE
-373 KELKHKLKSGHSY
+373 KELKAKLKSGNSY
-386 WSHLESQKQ
+386 WSHLEGQKQ
-395 EDAGNSSK
+395 DDAGNSSK
-403 EAKEEK
+403 DVKEDK
-409 ETVIEP
+409 ENMIEP
-415 TLQADMDEFLD
+415 SLQADMDEFLD
-426 ECFNEGSLDSFTQIL
+426 ECFNEGTLDSFTQIL
-441 YMYMSEGVPVGLQ
+441 YMYISEGVSV
-454 HARSRRTGLMA
+454 HCAHSVSRRTGLMA
-465 AAARGLPET
+465 AAARGLAET
-474 VAQMLQIG
+474 IAQMLQIG
-482 ADPSTKDNDGKTAYD
+482 ADPTAKDKDGKTAYD

-504 TECAKLLS
+504 ADCAKLLS
-512 TFNFGDETK
+512 TFNIS
-521 ENTEEDA
+521 EDPKGSLDDDNA
-528 AVENFLLDVYHHTFS
+528 ADNFLLDVYHHTIS

-554 LIKHIHISLPKG
+554 LIKYIHVNLPKG
-566 SILIFLPGYDD
+566 SILVFLPGYDD
-577 IVTLRDMIQSCTEMN
+577 IVTLRDMIQSCSEMN
-592 AMKYQIFT
+592 SHKYQIFT

-649 EKYYECNGG
+649 EKYYESGGG

-666 SSRACCQQRAGRAG
+666 TSRAGCQQRAGRAG
-680 RTKPGHSFHM
+680 RTAPGKCYHL
-690 CSKRRFNTLPL
+690 CSRRRFSTLPL

-716 LHTKLLAPGNTPI
+716 LHTKLLATGNTPI

-749 TLLKTIG
+749 SLLKTIG

-816 NRKRGSSARK
+816 NRKKGSMARK

-927 DSSSL
+927 DSSTL

-947 LHHGGGLTGSQ
+947 LHQGGGLTGSQ
-958 KSVQNLPTD
+958 KSVHNLPTD

-1004 LGALTQR
+1004 NSALTQR

-1027 NNSSPDTAVLTLD
+1027 NNASPDAAVITID
-1040 DWMAFTADASD
+1040 DWMAFTTDAADALN
-1051 AISVFYLRQKLCALV
+1051 VFYLRQKLCALV
-1066 IRRMSNPAKPMS
+1066 IRRMSNPAKPMT

-1086 TVVHVIGAEEKN
+1086 TVVHVMGAEEKN
-1098 VGLNQPIGIGQR
+1098 VGLNQPSGIGQR

-1135 KYYQQQQQQQQ
+1135 KNYYPQY
-1146 FNQNEFPG
+1146 NQNEGGYPG
-1154 QNFYNNAYG
+1154 GNFYNNAYGG
-1163 YRNGQGRPGWRNDA
+1163 YRNGQGRPGGWRNDV
-1177 PQGFSPQSYSGPKSP
+1177 PQPFSPQSYSGPKSP

-1205 KYSTEGGE
+1205 KYGEGGE
-1213 GNVRYFVAKADDLHS
+1213 GNVRYFVAKADDAHT
-1228 VEVAQN
+1228 VELAQN
-1234 TGSFPFTQSTAKKLQ
+1234 TGTFPFSQNTAKKLQ
-1249 KVKQEGTRVV
+1249 KVRQEGSRVII
-1259 VFFSCASAFKFV
+1259 FFSCASAFKFV

-1276 HDNGGLDW
+1276 QEGGALEW
-1284 LSTQHVPFHMLRH
+1284 ITTGHVPFHTIRH
-1297 VSNSL
+1297 IGNSL
-1302 AGGARA
+1302 AGGARVCTM
-1308 SSARDGAELC
+1308 RDGAELC
-1318 ATAAR
+1318 AGAGR
-1323 ALLAAQ
+1323 ALLGAHQ
-1329 PRRRHHQ
+1329 RRRHHA
-1336 QHNQQH
+1336 
-1342 QQHHQHQQH
+1342 
-1351 SQQHPRA
+1351 PRA
-1358 IQKHAADQS
+1358 IQKHGADCGP
-1367 MLLTSECNDLIL
+1367 T
-1379 ECYWI
+1379 
-1384 MTSWIKSPQALATGQ
+1384 
-1399 SYARPQQELY
+1399 
-1409 WPHSHAAGTINNT
+1409 PH
-1422 INSINSTIN
+1422 
-1431 TNNTRSNT
+1431 
-1439 LVLYRSMLLTTK
+1439 
-1451 KILRSK
+1451 
-1457 SPQALATAQSYARP
+1457 
-1471 QQELYWPHS
+1471 
-1480 HVAGIINNTTNSTNS
+1480 
-1495 TINTNNTRS
+1495 
-1504 NTLVLYRS
+1504 
-1512 MLPTSE
+1512 
-1518 CNDLGYWNVTG
+1518 

>member
-1 MSSKKGRRH
+1 MSSKKGKRH
-10 TGNKHFPIAE
+10 SGNKHFPIAE
-20 SVSIALKIQLDKF
+20 SVSIALKIQLDRF
-33 LSDENETE
+33 ISDENETE

-65 KSKSRGKDIDKLR
+65 KSKSRGKGVNRYITIYKR
-78 NTPPSLV
+78 IGSTII
-85 MSFRQTSQNDAKL
+85 QNDAKL
-98 ILDSNMRCSIAELC
+98 ILDSNMRCTIAELC

-146 NGVAQVPNTQ
+146 NGVAQVPNTL
-156 YNPDLLKFREKLPV
+156 YNPDLFKFREKLPV

-181 LHNQVIIVAGA
+181 IHNQVIIVAGT

-203 LVLDYCQEH
+203 LVLDHCQEH

-225 ISAVA
+225 ISAVS
-230 VAERVAYERMEKI
+230 VAERVAYERSEKI

-269 VLLRTLMAGDTSL
+269 VLLRTLMAGDNSL
-282 TGVTHIFVDEVHE
+282 NGVTHIFVDEVHE

-318 LVLMSATMDTQIFSR
+318 LVLMSATMDTLIFSR

-360 LTQYRTAKMTQVE
+360 ITQYKTPKMSQVQR
-373 KELKHKLKSGHSY
+373 ELKSKLKSGHSY
-386 WSHLESQKQ
+386 WSQLEAQKQ
-395 EDAGNSSK
+395 DDPSGSK
-403 EAKEEK
+403 ELKEDK
-409 ETVIEP
+409 ENALEP
-415 TLQADMDEFLD
+415 ALQADMDEFLD
-426 ECFNEGSLDSFTQIL
+426 ECLNEGTLDSFTQIL
-441 YMYMSEGVPVGLQ
+441 YMYMSEGVPVGCQ
-454 HARSRRTGLMA
+454 HSLSRVTGLMA
-465 AAARGLPET
+465 AAARGLAET
-474 VAQMLQIG
+474 IAQMLQIG
-482 ADPSTKDNDGKTAYD
+482 ADPSAKDKDGKTAYD
-497 YAVENNH
+497 YAVENGY

-512 TFNFGDETK
+512 TFNLSDETK
-521 ENTEEDA
+521 ENVEDDSA
-528 AVENFLLDVYHHTFS
+528 TDNFILDVYHHTIS

-566 SILIFLPGYDD
+566 SILVFLPGYDD

-592 AMKYQIFT
+592 VLKYQIFT

-649 EKYYECNGG
+649 EKYYESNGG

-666 SSRACCQQRAGRAG
+666 TSRACCQQRAGRAG
-680 RTKPGHSFHM
+680 RTKPGHCFHM

-710 PLQELC
+710 PLQEMC

-749 TLLKTIG
+749 SLLKTIG

-806 EPFQISMNPE
+806 EPFQISLNPE
-816 NRKRGSSARK
+816 NRKRGSLARK
-826 EFAADSYSDH
+826 EFASDSYSDH

-850 ANGTERAFCAKNL
+850 SNGTERAFCSRNL

-927 DSSSL
+927 DSCSL

-947 LHHGGGLTGSQ
+947 LHQGGSMTGSQ
-958 KSVQNLPTD
+958 KFVQNLPTD

-975 RAGRF
+975 RTGRF

-1051 AISVFYLRQKLCALV
+1051 AISVYYLRQKLCALV

-1086 TVVHVIGAEEKN
+1086 TVVHVLGAEEKN

-1116 DSPNWRSRLENDE
+1116 DSPNWRTRLENEE

-1135 KYYQQQQQQQQ
+1135 KHYPQYNQNDFGGNSYYQ
-1146 FNQNEFPG
+1146 
-1154 QNFYNNAYG
+1154 NAYG
-1163 YRNGQGRPGWRNDA
+1163 YRNGQPRPSGWRNDV
-1177 PQGFSPQSYSGPKSP
+1177 PQGFSPLYNGPKSP

-1205 KYSTEGGE
+1205 KYGTDSGE
-1213 GNVRYFVAKADDLHS
+1213 GNVRYFVAKADDAHS
-1228 VEVAQN
+1228 AEVAQN
-1234 TGSFPFTQSTAKKLQ
+1234 TGTYPFTQGTAKKLQ
-1249 KVKQEGTRVV
+1249 KIKQEGGRVIV
-1259 VFFSCASAFKFV
+1259 IFSCASASKFV

-1276 HDNGGLDW
+1276 HDANGTLEW
-1284 LSTQHVPFHMLRH
+1284 LSTQHVPYHSVRH
-1297 VSNSL
+1297 ISNSL
-1302 AGGARA
+1302 AGGARVCG
-1308 SSARDGAELC
+1308 ARDGVELC
-1318 ATAAR
+1318 PAGGR
-1323 ALLAAQ
+1323 ALVNAMTQ
-1329 PRRRHHQ
+1329 HRRRTPHTHHTP
-1336 QHNQQH
+1336 HS
-1342 QQHHQHQQH
+1342 HH
-1351 SQQHPRA
+1351 HPRP
-1358 IQKHAADQS
+1358 IQKHA
-1367 MLLTSECNDLIL
+1367 ND
-1379 ECYWI
+1379 
-1384 MTSWIKSPQALATGQ
+1384 S
-1399 SYARPQQELY
+1399 
-1409 WPHSHAAGTINNT
+1409 
-1422 INSINSTIN
+1422 
-1431 TNNTRSNT
+1431 
-1439 LVLYRSMLLTTK
+1439 
-1451 KILRSK
+1451 
-1457 SPQALATAQSYARP
+1457 
-1471 QQELYWPHS
+1471 
-1480 HVAGIINNTTNSTNS
+1480 
-1495 TINTNNTRS
+1495 
-1504 NTLVLYRS
+1504 
-1512 MLPTSE
+1512 
-1518 CNDLGYWNVTG
+1518 

>member
-1 MSSKKGRRH
+1 MSSKRGKRNI
-10 TGNKHFPIAE
+10 GNKHFPIAE

-41 LKFPTFLS
+41 LKFPSFLS

-65 KSKSRGKDIDKLR
+65 KSKSRGKGVNRYITIYKR
-78 NTPPSLV
+78 IGSTII
-85 MSFRQTSQNDAKL
+85 QNDAKL
-98 ILDSNMRCSIAELC
+98 ILDSNMRCTITELV

-122 DDLSSCPEKE
+122 EDLSCCPEKE
-132 RSPQLTH
+132 RSPQLAH
-139 KSMGQLN
+139 KTMGQLN
-146 NGVAQVPNTQ
+146 NGVAQIPNTS
-156 YNPDLLKFREKLPV
+156 YNPDLIKFREKLPV
-170 YEQRQDLINAV
+170 YEQRHELMNAINS
-181 LHNQVIIVAGA
+181 NQVIIVAGA

-203 LVLDYCQEH
+203 LVLEHCQEH
-212 KQPARMYCTQPRR
+212 KQPVRIYCTQPRR
-225 ISAVA
+225 ISAVS

-243 GQSIGYQIRLESRVS
+243 GQSVGYQIRLESRVS
-258 PRTVLTYCTNG
+258 PRTVLHYCTNG
-269 VLLRTLMAGDTSL
+269 VLLRTLMAGEDAL
-282 TGVTHIFVDEVHE
+282 TGVTHVFVDEVHE

-308 DALPRFKELK
+308 DAIARVKDLK
-318 LVLMSATMDTQIFSR
+318 VILMSATMDTQIFSR
-333 YFNNCPVITIPGRL
+333 YFNSCPVITIPGRL
-347 HEVQRYY
+347 HDVQRHY

-360 LTQYRTAKMTQVE
+360 LTKYSNKKMAMVE
-373 KELKHKLKSGHSY
+373 RELKAKLKTGHSY
-386 WSHLESQKQ
+386 WSQLEGQKHGDPI
-395 EDAGNSSK
+395 EEKNR
-403 EAKEEK
+403 EEK
-409 ETVIEP
+409 ENLDP
-415 TLQADMDEFLD
+415 ALQADMDEFLD
-426 ECFNEGSLDSFTQIL
+426 ECFNEGSLDSFSQVL
-441 YMYMSEGVPVGLQ
+441 YMFLSEGVGVDAQ
-454 HARSRRTGLMA
+454 HSACGRSALHA
-465 AAARGLPET
+465 AAARGLT
-474 VAQMLQIG
+474 QTAQQILRIG
-482 ADPSTKDNDGKTAYD
+482 ADPSLKDKNGKTAYD
-497 YAVENNH
+497 YAMDGGH

-512 TFNFGDETK
+512 TFNHMEEAK
-521 ENTEEDA
+521 SNEEEDSA
-528 AVENFLLDVYHHTFS
+528 ADNFLLDVYHHSFS

-554 LIKHIHISLPKG
+554 LVKHIHLNMAKG

-577 IVTLRDMIQSCTEMN
+577 IVTLRDMIQSCSDMN
-592 AMKYQIFT
+592 TLKYQIFT

-649 EKYYECNGG
+649 EKYYESNGG

-666 SSRACCQQRAGRAG
+666 TSRACCQQRAGRAG
-680 RTKPGHSFHM
+680 RTKPGHCFHM
-690 CSKRRFNTLPL
+690 CSKRRFKTLPL

-793 DPILTIVCSLANK
+793 DPILTIVCSLSNK

-816 NRKRGSSARK
+816 NRKKGSLARK
-826 EFAADSYSDH
+826 EFASESYSDH
-836 MALLRAFQAWQTAR
+836 MALLRAFQAWQIAR
-850 ANGTERAFCAKNL
+850 SNGTEKTFCAKNL

-927 DSSSL
+927 DSCTL

-947 LHHGGGLTGSQ
+947 LHRGGGVSGSQ
-958 KSVQNLPTD
+958 KSVQSLPTD

-975 RAGRF
+975 RVGRF

-997 GGPLRLP
+997 SGPLRLP
-1004 LGALTQR
+1004 AGALTQR

-1051 AISVFYLRQKLCALV
+1051 AISVYYLRQKLCALV
-1066 IRRMSNPAKPMS
+1066 IRRMSNPGKAMT
-1078 PLDEQILS
+1078 PLDEQILN
-1086 TVVHVIGAEEKN
+1086 TVVHVLGAEEKN
-1098 VGLNQPIGIGQR
+1098 VGLNQPAGIGQR

-1116 DSPNWRSRLENDE
+1116 DSPIWRTREEE
-1129 QYRHDN
+1129 QYRHEN
-1135 KYYQQQQQQQQ
+1135 KYYPQYS
-1146 FNQNEFPG
+1146 QNDFA
-1154 QNFYNNAYG
+1154 NSFYQGYG
-1163 YRNGQGRPGWRNDA
+1163 YRNGQRPGWRNDGM

-1205 KYSTEGGE
+1205 KYAENGE
-1213 GNVRYFVAKADDLHS
+1213 SNTRYFIVKADDLHS
-1228 VEVAQN
+1228 VEMAQASGN
-1234 TGSFPFTQSTAKKLQ
+1234 FPFTQSTLKKLQ
-1249 KVKQEGTRVV
+1249 KAKQEGSRVV
-1259 VFFSCASAFKFV
+1259 AIFTCAGAGKV
-1271 GCAAL
+1271 AGAAAL
-1276 HDNGGLDW
+1276 AEPPAPLDW
-1284 LSTQHVPFHMLRH
+1284 LAHAHHVPFHMLRH
-1297 VSNSL
+1297 ISNSL
-1302 AGGARA
+1302 AGNARVTG
-1308 SSARDGAELC
+1308 ARDGTEIC
-1318 ATAAR
+1318 PAAGR
-1323 ALLAAQ
+1323 ALLAALTQ
-1329 PRRRHHQ
+1329 RRRPPPPPPPP
-1336 QHNQQH
+1336 
-1342 QQHHQHQQH
+1342 
-1351 SQQHPRA
+1351 HPHPHPPRP
-1358 IQKHAADQS
+1358 IQKHPADQ
-1367 MLLTSECNDLIL
+1367 
-1379 ECYWI
+1379 
-1384 MTSWIKSPQALATGQ
+1384 
-1399 SYARPQQELY
+1399 
-1409 WPHSHAAGTINNT
+1409 
-1422 INSINSTIN
+1422 
-1431 TNNTRSNT
+1431 
-1439 LVLYRSMLLTTK
+1439 
-1451 KILRSK
+1451 
-1457 SPQALATAQSYARP
+1457 
-1471 QQELYWPHS
+1471 
-1480 HVAGIINNTTNSTNS
+1480 
-1495 TINTNNTRS
+1495 
-1504 NTLVLYRS
+1504 
-1512 MLPTSE
+1512 
-1518 CNDLGYWNVTG
+1518 

>member
-10 TGNKHFPIAE
+10 GNKHFPIAE

-33 LSDENETE
+33 ISDENETE

-65 KSKSRGKDIDKLR
+65 KSKSRGKGVNRYITIYKR
-78 NTPPSLV
+78 IGSTII
-85 MSFRQTSQNDAKL
+85 QNDAKL
-98 ILDSNMRCSIAELC
+98 ILDSNMRCTIKELLS
-112 NAFPITSKEK
+112 AFPVTSKEK

-139 KSMGQLN
+139 KTMGQLN

-156 YNPDLLKFREKLPV
+156 YNPDLMKFREKLPV
-170 YEQRQDLINAV
+170 YEQRQELINAI

-203 LVLDYCQEH
+203 LVLDQCQEQ
-212 KQPARMYCTQPRR
+212 KLPARIYCTQPRR

-269 VLLRTLMAGDTSL
+269 VLLRTLMAGDASL

-308 DALPRFKELK
+308 DALPRCKDLK
-318 LVLMSATMDTQIFSR
+318 LILMSATMDTQIFSR

-354 LEDVLK
+354 LEDILK
-360 LTQYRTAKMTQVE
+360 ISQYKTPKMVQVE
-373 KELKHKLKSGHSY
+373 KELKAKLKSGNSY
-386 WSHLESQKQ
+386 WSHLEGQKQ
-395 EDAGNSSK
+395 DDAGNSSK
-403 EAKEEK
+403 DVKEDK
-409 ETVIEP
+409 ENMIEP
-415 TLQADMDEFLD
+415 SLQADMDEFLD
-426 ECFNEGSLDSFTQIL
+426 ECFNEGTLDSFTQIL
-441 YMYMSEGVPVGLQ
+441 YMYISEGVSV
-454 HARSRRTGLMA
+454 HCAHSVSRRTGLMA
-465 AAARGLPET
+465 AAARGLAET
-474 VAQMLQIG
+474 IAQMLQIG
-482 ADPSTKDNDGKTAYD
+482 ADPTAKDKDGKTAYD

-504 TECAKLLS
+504 ADCAKLLS
-512 TFNFGDETK
+512 TFNLS
-521 ENTEEDA
+521 EDPKGSLDDDNA
-528 AVENFLLDVYHHTFS
+528 ADNFLLDVYHHTIS

-554 LIKHIHISLPKG
+554 LIKYIHVNLPKG
-566 SILIFLPGYDD
+566 SILVFLPGYDD
-577 IVTLRDMIQSCTEMN
+577 IVTLRDMIQSCSEMN
-592 AMKYQIFT
+592 SHKYQIFT

-649 EKYYECNGG
+649 EKYYESGGG

-666 SSRACCQQRAGRAG
+666 TSRAGCQQRAGRAG
-680 RTKPGHSFHM
+680 RTAPGKCYHL
-690 CSKRRFNTLPL
+690 CSRRRFSTLPL

-716 LHTKLLAPGNTPI
+716 LHTKLLATGNTPI

-749 TLLKTIG
+749 SLLKTIG

-816 NRKRGSSARK
+816 NRKKGSMARK

-927 DSSSL
+927 DSSTL

-947 LHHGGGLTGSQ
+947 LHQGGGLTGSQ
-958 KSVQNLPTD
+958 KSVHNLPTD

-1004 LGALTQR
+1004 NSALTQR

-1027 NNSSPDTAVLTLD
+1027 NNASPDAAVITID
-1040 DWMAFTADASD
+1040 DWMAFTTDAADALN
-1051 AISVFYLRQKLCALV
+1051 VFYLRQKLCALV
-1066 IRRMSNPAKPMS
+1066 IRRMSNPAKPMT

-1086 TVVHVIGAEEKN
+1086 TVVHVMGAEEKN
-1098 VGLNQPIGIGQR
+1098 VGLNQPSGIGQR

-1135 KYYQQQQQQQQ
+1135 KNYYPQY
-1146 FNQNEFPG
+1146 NQNEGGYPG
-1154 QNFYNNAYG
+1154 GNFYNNAYGG
-1163 YRNGQGRPGWRNDA
+1163 YRNGQGRPGGWRNDV
-1177 PQGFSPQSYSGPKSP
+1177 PQPFSPQSYSGPKSP

-1205 KYSTEGGE
+1205 KYGEGGE
-1213 GNVRYFVAKADDLHS
+1213 GNVRYFVAKADDAHT
-1228 VEVAQN
+1228 VELAQN
-1234 TGSFPFTQSTAKKLQ
+1234 TGTFPFSQNTAKKLQ
-1249 KVKQEGTRVV
+1249 KVRQEGSRVII
-1259 VFFSCASAFKFV
+1259 FFSCASAFKFV

-1276 HDNGGLDW
+1276 QEGGALEW
-1284 LSTQHVPFHMLRH
+1284 ITTGHVPFHTIRH
-1297 VSNSL
+1297 IGNSL
-1302 AGGARA
+1302 AGGARVCTM
-1308 SSARDGAELC
+1308 RDGAELC
-1318 ATAAR
+1318 AGAGR
-1323 ALLAAQ
+1323 ALLGAHQ
-1329 PRRRHHQ
+1329 RRRHHA
-1336 QHNQQH
+1336 
-1342 QQHHQHQQH
+1342 
-1351 SQQHPRA
+1351 PRA
-1358 IQKHAADQS
+1358 IQKHGADCGP
-1367 MLLTSECNDLIL
+1367 T
-1379 ECYWI
+1379 
-1384 MTSWIKSPQALATGQ
+1384 
-1399 SYARPQQELY
+1399 
-1409 WPHSHAAGTINNT
+1409 PH
-1422 INSINSTIN
+1422 
-1431 TNNTRSNT
+1431 
-1439 LVLYRSMLLTTK
+1439 
-1451 KILRSK
+1451 
-1457 SPQALATAQSYARP
+1457 
-1471 QQELYWPHS
+1471 
-1480 HVAGIINNTTNSTNS
+1480 
-1495 TINTNNTRS
+1495 
-1504 NTLVLYRS
+1504 
-1512 MLPTSE
+1512 
-1518 CNDLGYWNVTG
+1518 